1 MKRIKLKKLRD
12 KILNLPR
19 SFVEKRLSTLFLLL
33 FLALLIS
40 FFVFFK
46 SYVFVQK
53 QKIEPK
59 KVIKLDTEKLEKILE
74 ILEKRKEEFEKIEQ
88 REYKNPFS
96 PL

>member
-1 MKRIKLKKLRD
+1 MRIKFGKLRD
-12 KILNLPR
+12 KISNLPR
-19 SFVEKRLSTLFLLL
+19 SLTERRFATLFFLI

-40 FFVFFK
+40 SFVFFR
-46 SYVFVQK
+46 YHVFVQK
-53 QKIEPK
+53 QKIQPK
-59 KVIKLDTEKLEKILE
+59 EVIKLDTEKLEKILE